1 MQNDLK
7 EIIQEHLDKIEIK
20 DKEKS
25 KKIESQINDIIL
37 EENLKVMKKEKIIK
51 KLQKLKE
58 TNKEIN
64 YSEEMA
70 LEELESILEKYN
82 N

>member
-37 EENLKVMKKEKIIK
+37 EENLKVMKKEEIIK

>member
-37 EENLKVMKKEKIIK
+37 EENLKVMKKEEITK